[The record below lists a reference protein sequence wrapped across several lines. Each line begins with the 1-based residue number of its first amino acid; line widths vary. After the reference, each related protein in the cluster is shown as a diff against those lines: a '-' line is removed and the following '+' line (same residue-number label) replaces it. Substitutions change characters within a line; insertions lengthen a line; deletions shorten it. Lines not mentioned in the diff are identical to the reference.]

1 MFVKANKMEKLHEK
15 FIQKIQNID
24 TDFTRSILHEIN
36 WDARLIGIKGARGIG
51 KTTLLLQH
59 IKIQLAQKLQ
69 QTLYVSLDAIWFT
82 NNSLTDLADA
92 FVKQGGEYLFLDEVH
107 KYPNWSQEIKNIYD
121 DYPKLHIVFTGSSL
135 LEILNARADLS
146 RRAVIYSMQGFSLR
160 EYISLE
166 SGIALPSYTLDEIV
180 ENHFEIAQKITAI
193 VKPFMYFQKYL
204 QTGYYPFYREQEDL
218 YQQRLGEVI
227 NMILEVE
234 LPLLR
239 QIDIAYVHRI
249 KQLLVLLTESVPFT
263 PNVTK
268 ISARIGINRATM
280 LSYLH
285 YLDESELT
293 THVNN
298 ETGGLNKLQKPTKLY
313 LNNTNLMYL
322 LQHVEINIGTYRET
336 FFANQLKYRNKIS
349 IPSQGDFLV
358 NQKYTFEIGG
368 KDKTKKQLEGI
379 EHGFIA
385 ADTIEVGFGNKIPL
399 WLFGFLY

>member
-1 MFVKANKMEKLHEK
+1 MEKLHEK
-15 FIQKIQNID
+15 FIQKIQNIA

-59 IKIQLAQKLQ
+59 IKIHLSQKLQ

-146 RRAVIYSMQGFSLR
+146 RRAIIYSMQGFSLR

-166 SGIALPSYTLDEIV
+166 SVIELRSYTLDEIV
-180 ENHFEIAQKITAI
+180 ENHFEIAQKITTI
-193 VKPFMYFQKYL
+193 VKPFIYFQKYL

-285 YLDESELT
+285 YLDEAELT
-293 THVNN
+293 IHVNN

-322 LQHVEINIGTYRET
+322 LQHFEINIGTYRET

-349 IPSQGDFLV
+349 IPTQGDFLV

-379 EHGFIA
+379 AHGFIA
-385 ADTIEVGFGNKIPL
+385 ADNIEVGLGNKIPL

>member
-1 MFVKANKMEKLHEK
+1 MEKLHEK
-15 FIQKIQNID
+15 FIQKIQNIA

-59 IKIQLAQKLQ
+59 IKIHLSQKLQ
-69 QTLYVSLDAIWFT
+69 QTLYESLDAIWFT

-121 DYPKLHIVFTGSSL
+121 DYPKLHIIFTGSSL

-146 RRAVIYSMQGFSLR
+146 RRAIIYSMQGFSLR

-166 SGIALPSYTLDEIV
+166 SGIELRSYTLDEIV
-180 ENHFEIAQKITAI
+180 ENHFEIAQKITTI
-193 VKPFMYFQKYL
+193 VKPFIYFQKYL

-285 YLDESELT
+285 YLDEAELT
-293 THVNN
+293 IHVNN

-322 LQHVEINIGTYRET
+322 LQHFEINIGTYRET

-349 IPSQGDFLV
+349 IPTQGDFLV

-379 EHGFIA
+379 AHGFIA
-385 ADTIEVGFGNKIPL
+385 ADNIEVGLGKKIPL

>member
-1 MFVKANKMEKLHEK
+1 MEKLHEK

-24 TDFTRSILHEIN
+24 TDFTRSILNEIN

-59 IKIQLAQKLQ
+59 IKIHLSQKLQ
-69 QTLYVSLDAIWFT
+69 QTLYISLDAIWFS
-82 NNSLTDLADA
+82 NNSLIKLADT

-121 DYPKLHIVFTGSSL
+121 DYPKLHIIFTGSSL

-146 RRAVIYSMQGFSLR
+146 RRAVIYSMQGFSFR

-166 SGIALPSYTLDEIV
+166 SGIELPYYTFDQIV
-180 ENHFEIAQKITAI
+180 ENHFEIAQQITGI

-204 QTGYYPFYREQEDL
+204 QIGYYPFYREQEDL

-293 THVNN
+293 IHVNN

-322 LQHVEINIGTYRET
+322 LQHTEINIGTYRET

-379 EHGFIA
+379 ENGFIA